1 MQPVDFTTLMAAC
14 AELRSGWLPARMEQV
29 YQRDRFTL
37 SLALRTLDRR
47 DWLTISWHP
56 QAARLHIGEAPPRTP
71 DTFTFSEQLRHQL
84 NGLALTAIAQVEPW
98 ERVVD
103 LQFGQRP
110 GDEPIWHLYVEIMGQ
125 YSNVILANQK
135 NVIVSVAHQVSE
147 QQSSVRPIL
156 TGQPYVKP
164 PRLTDPIPTLAE
176 PFDQWR
182 DRIRLV
188 PGKLVK
194 MMVRSYRGLS
204 SALVRGMIGAAG
216 LNADQS
222 TDELNDTDWQRL
234 HQHWQEWLTALAQDE
249 FNPGWL
255 EKGYTVMGWEQIAP
269 AENVQVLLR
278 DYYRDQTNQQEF
290 NRLRQQLSQ
299 KLSNF
304 LKKATQK
311 ANTFRDRIQQSDEAD
326 TFRQQADLLMA
337 YLHEWQP
344 GMQTIRLN
352 EFETGQEVAISLNPE
367 KNAVQNAQALYK
379 RHQKL
384 KRARQSVEPLL
395 AEVNSEIQYL
405 EQVEDALDQVQQYQ
419 QPSDLWML
427 EEIRDELVQQGYMD
441 DPNVRAQRRD
451 SESTEFYRFP
461 TPGGFELWIGRNNRQ
476 NDLLTFRVATE
487 YDIWFHTQEIPGSHA
502 LLRLDPG
509 AVPDQADLQF
519 AANLTAYFSRAR
531 QSDQAPVI
539 YTEPKHV
546 YKPKGAKPGMVIY
559 KHEQVIWGEPQQGK
573 QAIEQFEAAQPKVA
587 VEAG

>member
-56 QAARLHIGEAPPRTP
+56 QAARLHIGDAPPRTP

-110 GDEPIWHLYVEIMGQ
+110 GDEPLWHLYIEIMGQ

-135 NVIVSVAHQVSE
+135 NLIVSVAHQVSE

-164 PRLTDPIPTLAE
+164 PRLTDPMPTLTE

-204 SALVRGMIGAAG
+204 SALVRGMIQAAG
-216 LNADQS
+216 LDADQS
-222 TDELNDTDWQRL
+222 TDELTDTDWQRL
-234 HQHWQEWLTALAQDE
+234 HQRWQEWLTALARDE
-249 FNPGWL
+249 FTPGWL
-255 EKGYTVMGWEQIAP
+255 EKGYTVMGWGQIAP
-269 AENVQVLLR
+269 AEDVQVLLR

-352 EFETGQEVAISLNPE
+352 DFETGDEVAIALNPE

-395 AEVNSEIQYL
+395 AEVNGEIQYL
-405 EQVEDALDQVQQYQ
+405 EQVEDALEQVQQYQ

-509 AVPDQADLQF
+509 AVPDQTDLQF

-559 KHEQVIWGEPQQGK
+559 KHEQVIWGEPQRGK
-573 QAIEQFEAAQPKVA
+573 QAIEQLEAEQAKVA
-587 VEAG
+587 VEAR

>member
-14 AELRSGWLPARMEQV
+14 AELRADWLPARMEQV

-103 LQFGQRP
+103 LQFGRRP
-110 GDEPIWHLYVEIMGQ
+110 GDEPLWHLYIEVMGQ

-164 PRLTDPIPTLAE
+164 PRLTDPIPTLTE
-176 PFDQWR
+176 PFDQWC

-216 LNADQS
+216 LDPDQS
-222 TDELNDTDWQRL
+222 TDTLTDADWQQL
-234 HQHWQEWLTALAQDE
+234 HQRWQEWLTALEQQE

-255 EKGYTVMGWEQIAP
+255 EKGYTVMGWGQTAP

-311 ANTFRDRIQQSDEAD
+311 ANTFRDRIQQSDAAD
-326 TFRQQADLLMA
+326 TFRQQADLLMT

-352 EFETGQEVAISLNPE
+352 DFEAGDEVAIALNPE

-441 DPNVRAQRRD
+441 DPNLRAQRRD

-573 QAIEQFEAAQPKVA
+573 QAIEQLAAEQKQTKIA
-587 VEAG
+587 V